1 MMTSPLVPTDVDDLA
16 ARFSAGTISREE
28 WTHLAH
34 LAVGTWHVQRYGPDE
49 ALTRLRA
56 GIRRLNDLHGTP
68 NSAASGYHETVTRA
82 YVQLLAELLARC
94 PPAMPVRARVATI
107 IAGPLADKNVLLN
120 FYSRERLMSPLGRA
134 EWVEPDVAPL
144 RMAALDDNI
153 R

>member
-68 NSAASGYHETVTRA
+68 NSAASIAGCKRSSHSRTPKRWWSSHHAATAPGTVTA
-82 YVQLLAELLARC
+82 W
-94 PPAMPVRARVATI
+94 PPRFGT
-107 IAGPLADKNVLLN
+107 
-120 FYSRERLMSPLGRA
+120 
-134 EWVEPDVAPL
+134 
-144 RMAALDDNI
+144 
-153 R
+153 